1 MKTQFYNQRNVFK
14 AKYNHNAVMH
24 LIIGCVVAYVLLQ
37 GFDVI
42 LLILSSSP
50 KTVFAKEVLPNIGL
64 QQFPVFLHKPWIL
77 FTYFWLHNSFLGML
91 SNMLWLYCFGSVIQ
105 SFIGYQ
111 EVFPMF
117 FLSSIVAG
125 ICYLIISYFW
135 TTIPDTPILTT
146 LPGVMV
152 FAVGAF
158 VLVPHYRYYLTE
170 HFSVPIWLVLAI
182 FILLNVMTLGNQYAV
197 IALVACAAL
206 SGAGYVWMLKSGYRP
221 GRILYQSG
229 NKIQAIVTPS
239 NEIPV
244 TKMVRRNETLK
255 ISKHQIVNNPSQEY
269 VDSLLD
275 KISQKGYKSLT
286 AEEKETLINASKS
299 KK

>member
-1 MKTQFYNQRNVFK
+1 MKTLFYNQRNVFK
-14 AKYNHNAVMH
+14 VKYNHNAVMH

-37 GFDVI
+37 SLDVI
-42 LLILSSSP
+42 LIVLSPTP
-50 KTVFAKEVLPNIGL
+50 KTVFTHIILPNIGL
-64 QQFPVFLHKPWIL
+64 QQFHVFIHKPWIL

-105 SFIGYQ
+105 SFVGYQ

-125 ICYLIISYFW
+125 IGYLAISFFW
-135 TTIPDTPILTT
+135 TSIPDTTILTT

-158 VLVPHYRYYLTE
+158 VLVPHYRFYLTE
-170 HFSVPIWLVLAI
+170 HFSMPISLVLAI
-182 FILLNVMTLGNQYAV
+182 FILLNVMTLGNQYAL
-197 IALVACAAL
+197 ITLVACAAL
-206 SGAGYVWMLKSGYRP
+206 SGAGYVWLLKSGYRP
-221 GRILYQSG
+221 GKILYQSG

-239 NEIPV
+239 NEIPIA
-244 TKMVRRNETLK
+244 KMARRNETLK
-255 ISKHQIVNNPSQEY
+255 ISKHQVVNNPSQQY
-269 VDSLLD
+269 IDSLLD

-286 AEEKETLINASKS
+286 SEEKETLVNASKLG
-299 KK
+299 K